1 MENKLQSDIVL
12 EFSARYPLLRGQ
24 FFHVP
29 NQRNHQLQAMQA
41 RSLGIFPGVAD
52 LLYFKEYVVHGFT
65 VENVC
70 KLIALEVKESGST
83 HKLDHVRQQY
93 EWGEILERAGGKYV
107 IVMSVEQ
114 AMEAVNDNFTNCMS
128 LKDLKIKIDNCKSKT
143 IKF

>member
-1 MENKLQSDIVL
+1 MEVKLQSEIVR
-12 EFSARYPLLRGQ
+12 EFSARFPHLRGQ
-24 FFHVP
+24 LFHVP

-41 RSLGIFPGVAD
+41 RSIGIFPGVAD
-52 LLYFKEYVVHGFT
+52 LLYFKEYTVHGFT

-70 KLIALEVKESGST
+70 KLIALEVKESSSS

-93 EWGEILERAGGKYV
+93 EWGVILENAGGKYV

-128 LKDLKIKIDNCKSKT
+128 LAQLKIKIDNCKSKT
-143 IKF
+143 ITF